1 MNSLATLVPRLQL
14 GGKWAHVRIDDHG
27 IACLGRRGQ
36 MGLAIDGFKESSNDG
51 KNAVR
56 YIVGGLWLSVDKL
69 LEVID
74 IDSFTYEY
82 PALSKTKEY

>member
-1 MNSLATLVPRLQL
+1 
-14 GGKWAHVRIDDHG
+14 
-27 IACLGRRGQ
+27 

-56 YIVGGLWLSVDKL
+56 YIVWGLWLSVDKL